1 MPGRGQEGEAGRIG
15 CSRRGASFRPLPRGF
30 AGGRRLL
37 DLPVPTVPSRCS
49 FRVNRAKRK
58 DAGAPQPLGEL
69 MGRFL
74 DRSGLTPKL
83 EAAAAALDWPALVGP
98 QIAAVTEALR
108 VSEGTLF
115 VAVASSAWMNELN
128 MMRAELMRRINAGR
142 REGRIRA
149 LVFVMGE
156 GVPRGSG

>member
-1 MPGRGQEGEAGRIG
+1 
-15 CSRRGASFRPLPRGF
+15 
-30 AGGRRLL
+30 
-37 DLPVPTVPSRCS
+37 
-49 FRVNRAKRK
+49 
-58 DAGAPQPLGEL
+58 

-74 DRSGLTPKL
+74 DRSGLAPKL